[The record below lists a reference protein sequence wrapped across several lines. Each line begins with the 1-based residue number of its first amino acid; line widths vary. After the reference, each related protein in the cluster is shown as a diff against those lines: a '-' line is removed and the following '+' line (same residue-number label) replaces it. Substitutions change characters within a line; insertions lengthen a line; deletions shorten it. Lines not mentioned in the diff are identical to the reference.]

1 MIIDVYFGIH
11 LRLLYLQEPSP
22 QPTSPLQPHSAQTSE
37 RENLSRPHLE
47 ITVR

>member
-1 MIIDVYFGIH
+1 MIDVYFGIH

-22 QPTSPLQPHSAQTSE
+22 QPSPLQPHSAQTSE
-37 RENLSRPHLE
+37 RENLIRPQLE